1 MKKLFGNH
9 VLLLTPMT
17 EKGELDEAST
27 RSLVDFVISKGV
39 HGVLGLGSTGEYFT
53 LTGEEKKE
61 FMRIVV
67 DQTAGRVP
75 VGFGVGYSG
84 TDVAAELAAYAQS
97 IGADYV
103 FSAPPY
109 YFANRADGI
118 FDYFKQIG
126 DAVSIPLMVY
136 DGGAGIELSVDMLR
150 KLAAEIPA
158 VQYSKTFIPWPQ
170 KVKQIK
176 DALGDKLTPF
186 AGHDGM
192 NYMMLCYGAEG
203 MTTAA
208 SNVLPAENSAMFLAV
223 RRALQANDADAAR
236 EARRIYHEQMA
247 VMNNIAFC
255 TPNEYPQCYKLC
267 LYWMGVIKSPKTR
280 SPLMPID
287 KVREAELRAVYE
299 MLKI

>member
-9 VLLLTPMT
+9 VLLLTPLT

-27 RSLVDFVISKGV
+27 RSLVDFVIDKGV
-39 HGVLGLGSTGEYFT
+39 HGILGLGSTGEFFT
-53 LTGEEKKE
+53 LTAAEKKE

-67 DQTAGRVP
+67 EQAADRVP
-75 VGFGVGYSG
+75 VGFGIGYSG
-84 TDVAAELAAYAQS
+84 ADVAAGLAAYAQE
-97 IGADYV
+97 IGTDYV

-118 FDYFKQIG
+118 FDYFKRIG
-126 DAVSIPLMVY
+126 DAVTIPLMVY
-136 DGGAGIELSVDMLR
+136 DGGAGIELPVDMLR
-150 KLAAEIPA
+150 RLAAEIPA
-158 VQYSKTFIPWPQ
+158 VKYSKTFIPWPQ

-176 DALGDKLTPF
+176 DALGDKLVPF

-192 NYMMLCYGAEG
+192 NYMMLRYGAEG

-208 SNVLPAENSAMFLAV
+208 SNVLPAENSAMFDAI
-223 RRALQANDADAAR
+223 RRALATGDAEADR
-236 EARRIYHEQMA
+236 EARRIYNGRMA

-287 KVREAELRAVYE
+287 KVRETELRAVYE

>member
-1 MKKLFGNH
+1 MAKLYGNH

-17 EKGELDEAST
+17 AKGEIDEAGT
-27 RSLVDFVISKGV
+27 RSLVDFVIGKGV
-39 HGVLGLGSTGEYFT
+39 HGILGLGSTGEFFT
-53 LTGEEKKE
+53 LTAEEKKHL
-61 FMRIVV
+61 MKIVTEH
-67 DQTAGRVP
+67 TAGRVP

-84 TDVAAELAAYAQS
+84 ADVAAELGAYAES
-97 IGADYV
+97 VGVDYI

-109 YFANRADGI
+109 YFSNRADGV
-118 FDYFKQIG
+118 FDYFQTIG
-126 DAVSIPLMVY
+126 EAVKIPLMVY

-150 KLAAEIPA
+150 KLAAEVPA
-158 VQYSKTFIPWPQ
+158 VQYSKTFVPWPQ

-192 NYMMLCYGAEG
+192 NFMMLCYGAEG

-223 RRALQANDADAAR
+223 KRALAEGDAAAMD
-236 EARRIYHEQMA
+236 EARRVYHHRMA

-267 LYWMGVIKSPKTR
+267 LYWMGIINSPKTR

-287 KVREAELRAVYE
+287 SIREKELRAAFE
-299 MLKI
+299 MLGI